1 MAPKKSG
8 QIIRLDPE
16 GTELLEA
23 YPQMAHKFK
32 DVGWFNFFSAFHGPD
47 EHISM
52 VFA

>member
-8 QIIRLDPE
+8 QIIRLDLE
-16 GTELLEA
+16 GMELVEA
-23 YPQMAHKFK
+23 YPQMAQKFK
-32 DVGWFNFFSAFHGPD
+32 DVGWFNFFLTFHGHD